1 MKINKMKRTN
11 RTKKGRKEGIRKE
24 KIGKWTIRW
33 RVDKFGR
40 CNLSARSMRTHS

>member
-1 MKINKMKRTN
+1 MK
-11 RTKKGRKEGIRKE
+11 RTKKGRKERIRKE

-40 CNLSARSMRTHS
+40 CNLSARSMRTSIRLDGDNST